1 VTTRRQAL
9 RITAV
14 AGLGLAFGG
23 AVTAGIFR
31 MSGLRRVRATRT
43 QMAMRVTITA
53 IHPDVAFAREMVDD
67 AFAEIERLEG
77 VLSRHR
83 PGTALDQLNRKGI
96 VYDAPEELLAV
107 LATSRRFSELT
118 GGAFDP
124 TIAPVL
130 ALYEREL
137 AASGGLPAAA
147 EIDEALALV
156 DYRAVVVVG
165 KTVRFEKPGMTL
177 TLDGIGKGFIVDRAA
192 DGLVAAGADRVMVE
206 AGGDVAT
213 SGGPGDGFDGW
224 QLAVQ
229 DPRSANGVLGVLTVD
244 GEAVSTSG
252 DYVHSFSDDREAHHI
267 VDPRTGRSP
276 EGASAATIIAPTA
289 MESDAL
295 STGVM
300 VLGPAEGVALLD
312 SLDGVEGLIIT
323 KEGRALRSA
332 GIDRYLS

>member
-1 VTTRRQAL
+1 MTTRREAL

-23 AVTAGIFR
+23 AVTAGLVR

-43 QMAMRVTITA
+43 QMGMRVTITA
-53 IHPDVAFAREMVDD
+53 IHPDVALGRSIVDD

-83 PGTALDQLNRKGI
+83 PGTAVDQLNRAGVI
-96 VYDAPEELLAV
+96 HDTPHELLAV
-107 LATSRRFSELT
+107 LATSHRFSELT

-137 AASGGLPAAA
+137 EASGGLPPAA
-147 EIDEALALV
+147 EIDDALALV
-156 DYRAVVVVG
+156 DYRSVVIEG
-165 KTVRFEKPGMTL
+165 RTVRFERPGMSV
-177 TLDGIGKGFIVDRAA
+177 TLDGIAKGFIVDRAA
-192 DGLVAAGADRVMVE
+192 ASLVAAGAEHVMVE

-213 SGGPGDGFDGW
+213 SGKGESEFEGW

-229 DPRSANGVLGVLTVD
+229 DPRNADGVLGVLTVD

-252 DYVHSFSDDREAHHI
+252 DYVHSFSDDRKAHHI

-276 EGASAATIIAPTA
+276 DGASAATIIAPTA

-295 STGVM
+295 STSVM
-300 VLGPAEGVALLD
+300 VLGPKEGVGLLD
-312 SLDGVEGLIIT
+312 RLDGVEGLVIT
-323 KEGRALRSA
+323 KDGDALRSA